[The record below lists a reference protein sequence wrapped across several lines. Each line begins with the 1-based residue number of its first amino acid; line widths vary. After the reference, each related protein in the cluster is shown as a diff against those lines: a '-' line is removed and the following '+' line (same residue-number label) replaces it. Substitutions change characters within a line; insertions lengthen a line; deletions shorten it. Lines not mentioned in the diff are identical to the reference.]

1 MQTTIYFG
9 DEDGYLL
16 DLVDK
21 MARRERKSRSAII
34 LSLIEQYFER
44 DSRLGEI
51 LVDMGLASGQ
61 EVERALEEQRQ
72 GTEWMP
78 LGQIL
83 VQKGIV
89 TEDQVE
95 RALVVQAR
103 SRGMDTRRRN

>member
-9 DEDGYLL
+9 DEDRYLL

-51 LVDMGLASGQ
+51 LVDMGVVSGQ
-61 EVERALEEQRQ
+61 EVEKALEEQRR
-72 GTEWMP
+72 GSEWVP

-83 VQKGIV
+83 VQKGV
-89 TEDQVE
+89 VSEEDVE

-103 SRGMDTRRRN
+103 SRGMGTRQRN